1 MPRPRIPIQPDQMF
15 GSLTVVADAGPD
27 ARRKRLWRCQCTCG
41 SIMNVRASD
50 LKNGS
55 VWRCRSCADVSAGIL
70 RSKYKD
76 VILDGNARTSAE
88 YQAWSSMRWNAK
100 DLCVPLEPD
109 WEDFAVFYADLG
121 CRPDA
126 EESWVLGRID
136 SNLGYVRGNVQ
147 WQPLIH
153 RLRHKVTSLWWHIE
167 GTRYPSAN
175 AAAEALGVSRDT
187 IRNWCQG
194 KWDRKTR
201 MRAGRKAGCWSEPQF
216 PKSE

>member
-1 MPRPRIPIQPDQMF
+1 
-15 GSLTVVADAGPD
+15 
-27 ARRKRLWRCQCTCG
+27 
-41 SIMNVRASD
+41 
-50 LKNGS
+50 
-55 VWRCRSCADVSAGIL
+55 
-70 RSKYKD
+70 
-76 VILDGNARTSAE
+76 
-88 YQAWSSMRWNAK
+88 MRWYAK

-175 AAAEALGVSRDT
+175 AAAEACSGPLTGAAFRSFGFASLLSGLVS
-187 IRNWCQG
+187 
-194 KWDRKTR
+194 
-201 MRAGRKAGCWSEPQF
+201 A
-216 PKSE
+216 